1 MVQKV
6 IKCKIIGLTNHKK
19 ECLDSE
25 YNNLQEFLQLKNVL
39 WWKESLGKNLY
50 SANKQQA
57 ERFYK
62 DIEEGKEY
70 PISVRKDL
78 IQIEKKDTK
87 LSKYWCRIRVKSCRK
102 LWVAIKPHQDIPK
115 DVKFCE
121 SKILKKDEEFFAYIT
136 IQKEIKIKKSYSSIL
151 GIDLGVKWIAT
162 VCDANNPRPIFY
174 GRELRR
180 IRGHYFNLR
189 RKLSKKK
196 IKGFYNWISNDKEQ
210 RIVND
215 LIHKISRDIVNN
227 AVETDSM
234 IVIGK
239 LEGIRKQSRGRRFNR
254 KLNSFPFYKLKQQ
267 IRYKAEWEGIKV
279 IEISEAYTSQIC
291 HKCGSKGIRRNG
303 LFKCECG
310 WEANADYNGVLNII
324 KRTFGQVSNVGAVVN
339 QPRTETE
346 NIKIP
351 ISISVSDFRSHHF

>member
-6 IKCKIIGLTNHKK
+6 IKCGVVGLT
-19 ECLDSE
+19 DSKRNILNRE
-25 YNNLQEFLQLKNVL
+25 YDNLQIFLKNGED
-39 WWKESLGKNLY
+39 KGLY

-57 ERFYK
+57 LRFYK
-62 DIEEGKEY
+62 KIKQKEY
-70 PISVRKDL
+70 PISLRRDL
-78 IQIEKKDTK
+78 IQIERKDTK
-87 LSKYWCRIRVKSCRK
+87 LSKYWFRIRVFGRKK
-102 LWVAIKPHQDIPK
+102 LWVAIKPHQDISE
-115 DVKFCE
+115 DVKFQE
-121 SKILKKDEEFFAYIT
+121 SKILRKNNNFFVYLT

-162 VCDANNPRPIFY
+162 VCDANNPRPVFY
-174 GRELRR
+174 GKELRKV
-180 IRGHYFNLR
+180 RGHYFNLR

-196 IKGFYNWISNDKEQ
+196 IKGFYNWISNNKEK

-215 LIHKISRDIVNN
+215 LIHKISRNIVSN
-227 AVETDSM
+227 AIEMDSM

-267 IRYKAEWEGIKV
+267 IKYKAEWEGIKV

-291 HKCGSKGIRRNG
+291 HKCGSRGIRKNG

-310 WEANADYNGVLNII
+310 WEANSDYNGVLNII
-324 KRTFGQVSNVGAVVN
+324 NRAFGQVSKVGVVVN

-351 ISISVSDFRSHHF
+351 ISSSVNDFRSHHF